1 MKFKKGL
8 SMLMITIIVI
18 GVCINGIT
26 ERTYA
31 ADNDWIT
38 VDLTTLINANFGS
51 SSYISDIGVLANGT
65 AVAIIRDTYSVRGT
79 LYSTDGGSTWKV
91 GSTTTY
97 DSYYLGST
105 KQAIFYQGDLYVYE
119 MPQTTPKYG
128 KVYKSSNGYTFT
140 LVSNIRIVDGMV
152 ENSNRTLV
160 NNSGVF
166 LYKYGSNGEG
176 SYDTYLY
183 KNVSSSTLT
192 TIWYVSHT
200 ESDIY
205 YDIRGT
211 FGNLLVAQVNRSKRK
226 SELVMDIRSFA
237 TVYYDTT
244 SIANFQAKRYGT
256 QSEGNFN
263 TTILN
268 STDGSVMYLEVKD
281 DTDGVMADN
290 IYKVTDTG
298 STYLCTGTQ
307 AATGDIR
314 FIGYINGDRYAIGYS
329 SNTYSLYRNGTLVN
343 ANVQLTQIAGNA
355 FWMYGIP
362 SSTSYQK
369 KIAYKKVN
377 TSPSLSITAPLQ
389 NGSSI
394 IGNLSY
400 TPTIMVADPEN
411 DTLTCKYYI
420 NSEITPRDTKTTTST
435 SSPKEVKFNPFD
447 TSQLSEGVN
456 TIRFEVNDGRNLQN
470 SVTSATINFVI
481 DKTPPL
487 QSTLTVSSTVN
498 SITASSS
505 ATDTPAGPDPLP
517 YRYTVGSTV
526 SAWTT
531 SSSYTQ
537 SSLIPNTAYT
547 VKFEAKDA
555 VGNISQQTKSI
566 CTKAQTPVL
575 AVSNPQL
582 SSLDVSATAS
592 DLNPSNTQYQI
603 ACGTKYVSQS
613 GALATSADWITL
625 TNKKITVTGLS
636 PNTSYNFTA
645 KARNAENTETAVSTA
660 VSGLTLPQAP
670 TGLTGTSTSNTVTLN
685 WSAVAGATGYDVML
699 DETTTVNTGTST
711 AYTHGSLQPK
721 STHTYKVRARNSAG
735 TGPWSNSISQTT
747 KSSIPGVP
755 QNLRATTITNAAIT
769 LKWDTVTGAD
779 SYQLKIDNAA
789 PINVGTATT
798 YTHNGLAADSQHTYQ
813 VCAVNDGG
821 SSTYSTPVLTVRTQP
836 NIPAVPSNIKVTPKV
851 TELVITWDKVT
862 GAESYDIAVG
872 ANNEI
877 VGTVA
882 GTVNTFTYTGLIPN
896 TQYAITV
903 RAENTAGESDWSVPV
918 SAKTLQAAPDTAPV
932 LSGNATKDTITLT
945 WNAVNGADSYDLE
958 ITKTADN
965 GITAVNDIAVTNY
978 SHTNL
983 IPNTEYSY
991 RIRAKNSGGEGIWS
1005 QPLVISTKPD
1015 VPSIPQNISASS
1027 TSREISIAWDS
1038 VDTAT
1043 GYEVEIMSGINDN
1056 QTVTDQ
1062 VYGTTETSYIQTGL
1076 TPNTEYQ
1083 YRVRAKNEAGV
1094 GDWSDQ
1100 NSIMTKESV
1109 PGIPTNIQ
1117 TAVTSNEITLSWN
1130 ETPYAESYD
1139 IEIMSGVDEEQT
1151 VTGEVYG
1158 IEGNMVHL
1166 TDTTYTFHGLKSNTE
1181 YQYRIRANNHV
1192 GEGDWS
1198 EPIAVTTGT
1207 NAPQTPGNL
1216 KAEADSTK
1224 VTLTWDAV
1232 ANATSYEVN
1241 ADGTIID
1248 TGEETICVHTNLEPN
1263 TEHKYKVRAVNGDG
1277 KSQWSEEQTITT
1289 YLLETPKNVQVNPES
1304 RKITLHWD
1312 EVAGATRYE
1321 VKINAEQTVTVTEST
1336 YIHEG
1341 LTPNTMYSYRIRAI
1355 AADGTSNWSEEIK
1368 ASTTELANEVP
1379 KKIAAVAGST
1389 KITVMWENALDAD
1402 SYEISI
1408 DGGAA
1413 IDVGTATTYVNTT
1426 LTPGTEHKYKIRS
1439 KNIKGTS
1446 EWSNEVAVKTLA
1458 KAPEVPQNL
1467 KAEIAG
1473 TTVKV
1478 SWDAVAGA
1486 ARYEVEADGVV
1497 KDCGTNISYV
1507 IENVVVAT
1515 GHTYRVRA
1523 INSMGKSNWSE
1534 AVTVKATNPSY
1545 TIDCVQGEQ
1554 YNLILTA
1561 EDVEDFNGN
1570 IFVVAYN
1577 KDELEVVDLNAM
1589 TEAIELTAGKI
1600 EGTNIEIVKAEAGR
1614 IVFRIDQE
1622 VENTETWSG
1631 ILDIIKFK
1639 AKVNGQ
1645 SVINYMV
1652 Q

>member
-1 MKFKKGL
+1 MR
-8 SMLMITIIVI
+8 
-18 GVCINGIT
+18 INRRLKALFFAFILVFNVMFDISINLNSDGKL
-26 ERTYA
+26 
-31 ADNDWIT
+31 IT
-38 VDLTTLINANFGS
+38 VDKNTVSAATNMCYYSKYNTVTTVKYTDPGVWN
-51 SSYISDIGVLANGT
+51 SSYEYTTEYKYLA
-65 AVAIIRDTYSVRGT
+65 YPS
-79 LYSTDGGSTWKV
+79 
-91 GSTTTY
+91 
-97 DSYYLGST
+97 
-105 KQAIFYQGDLYVYE
+105 
-119 MPQTTPKYG
+119 
-128 KVYKSSNGYTFT
+128 GYTSYTFNPNT
-140 LVSNIRIVDGMV
+140 GIYSGAGEYVTG
-152 ENSNRTLV
+152 
-160 NNSGVF
+160 SGVYLCGSEYLEF
-166 LYKYGSNGEG
+166 VTATRKMAGKGEDRDYIYSYKYKARS
-176 SYDTYLY
+176 SQPY
-183 KNVSSSTLT
+183 NV
-192 TIWYVSHT
+192 
-200 ESDIY
+200 
-205 YDIRGT
+205 
-211 FGNLLVAQVNRSKRK
+211 
-226 SELVMDIRSFA
+226 
-237 TVYYDTT
+237 
-244 SIANFQAKRYGT
+244 
-256 QSEGNFN
+256 
-263 TTILN
+263 
-268 STDGSVMYLEVKD
+268 
-281 DTDGVMADN
+281 
-290 IYKVTDTG
+290 
-298 STYLCTGTQ
+298 
-307 AATGDIR
+307 
-314 FIGYINGDRYAIGYS
+314 YS
-329 SNTYSLYRNGTLVN
+329 AGTLVQSGIIAADGTYP
-343 ANVQLTQIAGNA
+343 ANGKHTDGYFYIR
-355 FWMYGIP
+355 
-362 SSTSYQK
+362 TSYLP
-369 KIAYKKVN
+369 IYSIN
-377 TSPSLSITAPLQ
+377 TPLQ
-389 NGSSI
+389 NSVYGGVNSSFI
-394 IGNLSY
+394 PSI
-400 TPTIMVADPEN
+400 TIQDLDNE
-411 DTLTCKYYI
+411 TLTCKYYLDT
-420 NSEITPRDTKTTTST
+420 ELTPRDTKQVSNTTTTQNVSFTSLSVSSLAEGSHTIKFEITDKSGILNST
-435 SSPKEVKFNPFD
+435 
-447 TSQLSEGVN
+447 
-456 TIRFEVNDGRNLQN
+456 
-470 SVTSATINFVI
+470 ATFIV
-481 DKTPPL
+481 DKTPPT
-487 QSTLTVSSTVN
+487 QGAVNATSTDA

-505 ATDTPAGPDPLP
+505 ATDTPAGLDPQP

-531 SSSYTQ
+531 STSYTQ
-537 SSLIPNTAYT
+537 SSLTPNTAYT
-547 VKFEAKDA
+547 VKFESRDK
-555 VGNISQQTKSI
+555 VGNTSQTSKTVY
-566 CTKAQTPVL
+566 TKAQVPIL

-582 SSLDVSATAS
+582 SSLDISAS
-592 DLNPSNTQYQI
+592 DANSGTTQYQI
-603 ACGTKYVSQS
+603 TCSGKYVSQS
-613 GALATSADWITL
+613 GALTTSASWITL

-636 PNTSYNFTA
+636 PNTSYSFTG
-645 KARNAENTETAVSTA
+645 KARNAENTETAASTA

-685 WSAVAGATGYDVML
+685 WNAVAGATGYDVML
-699 DETTTVNTGTST
+699 DEATTVNTGTST
-711 AYTHGSLQPK
+711 TYTHGSLQPK

-735 TGPWSNSISQTT
+735 TGPWSTSISQTT

-769 LKWDTVTGAD
+769 LKWDAVTGAD
-779 SYQLKIDNAA
+779 SYQLKTDNAA

-836 NIPAVPSNIKVTPKV
+836 NIPVLPGNIKVTPKV

-872 ANNEI
+872 ANNQTI
-877 VGTVA
+877 GTVA

-896 TQYAITV
+896 TQYAIAV
-903 RAENTAGESDWSVPV
+903 RAANTAGESDWSVPV

-932 LSGNATKDTITLT
+932 LSGNATKDAITLT

-958 ITKTADN
+958 ITKTADSTV
-965 GITAVNDIAVTNY
+965 TAVNDIAVTNY

-983 IPNTEYSY
+983 TPNTEYSY
-991 RIRAKNSGGEGIWS
+991 RVRAKNSGGEGIWS

-1015 VPSIPQNISASS
+1015 VPSVPQSISASS
-1027 TSREISIAWDS
+1027 TSREISMIWDS

-1043 GYEVEIMSGINDN
+1043 GYEVEIMSGTNDN

-1062 VYGTTETSYIQTGL
+1062 VYGTTETSYTQTGL

-1083 YRVRAKNEAGV
+1083 YRVRAKNEAGP
-1094 GDWSDQ
+1094 GEWSEQ

-1117 TAVTSNEITLSWN
+1117 TAITSNEITLSWD

-1139 IEIMSGVDEEQT
+1139 IEIMSEMDEEQT

-1158 IEGNMVHL
+1158 IEDNMVHL
-1166 TDTTYTFHGLKSNTE
+1166 TDTSYTFHGLKSNTE
-1181 YQYRIRANNHV
+1181 YQYRLRANNHV

-1198 EPIAVTTGT
+1198 EPIVVTTGT

-1216 KAEADSTK
+1216 NAEADSTK

-1304 RKITLHWD
+1304 REITLHWD
-1312 EVAGATRYE
+1312 EVAGATSYE
-1321 VKINAEQTVTVTEST
+1321 VKINAEQTVTTTEPT

-1355 AADGTSNWSEEIK
+1355 AIDGTSNWSEEIK
-1368 ASTTELANEVP
+1368 TNTTELANEVP

-1389 KITVMWENALDAD
+1389 KITVMWESVLDAD
-1402 SYEISI
+1402 SYEVSI
-1408 DGGAA
+1408 DGGET
-1413 IDVGTATTYVNTT
+1413 IDVGTATNYVNTT
-1426 LTPGTEHKYKIRS
+1426 LTPGTEHRYRIRS
-1439 KNIKGTS
+1439 RNIKGVS
-1446 EWSNEVAVKTLA
+1446 EWSNEIAVKTLA

-1486 ARYEVEADGVV
+1486 ARYEIEADGVI
-1497 KDCGTNISYV
+1497 KDCGANASYV
-1507 IENVVVAT
+1507 IENVAVTT

-1561 EDVEDFNGN
+1561 EDVADFSGN

-1645 SVINYMV
+1645 SVINYIV